1 MMEQPR
7 AVRDGVVD
15 MVYSACAFY
24 AAQVPECDAMS
35 ASTLDGPTARK
46 NGGTELL
53 NQIHQKRAGVYL
65 LGWVD
70 SGIRFNLWSTKEPKL
85 DSTGHIDIKGFKVRG
100 HPIYQ
105 AFLTNYLGAQTINVN
120 SPDLYTALERGT
132 VEMSAW
138 TQIGLMDLNWDRY
151 LKYRILPDFF
161 STDLVILVN
170 LKKWN
175 ALAPKTREILQRVAI
190 QHETESLQALQKLW
204 KEEEAELKKRGI
216 KTVEQ
221 SARRVEAL
229 LCRRALG
236 EPRAHEGT
244 DGEVRRHGK
253 LRQGRP
259 ALHPVLMKKAYDA
272 VLYGMAWCAGVLI
285 AAMMIVITVDVV
297 VRNLGYQSSGHFFT
311 FTEYALLLVP
321 CLGAPWLVREKGHVY
336 VEILLMHLEPAR
348 PCAATSGDRPRL
360 HRGLRGARL
369 ARLRPDAARLRRERE
384 GRALARHAALDAG
397 RLHSAVVRHD
407 GGRVP
412 ALPRPARGL
421 PRKPDRAEGV
431 GRRWSGTGRP
441 RCSSAWASAS

>member
-1 MMEQPR
+1 MNGRHSIVAAFAASCAAFTPAVLPADTLSATHVFPASLIYARSFLEYVKKANDAGKGEFAIQVRGGPEAIPMMEQPR

-46 NGGTELL
+46 SGGIDLL
-53 NQIHQKRAGVYL
+53 NEIHQKRAGVYL

-85 DSTGHIDIKGFKVRG
+85 DATGHIDIKGFKVRG

-175 ALAPKTREILQRVAI
+175 ALSPKTREILQRVAI
-190 QHETESLQALQKLW
+190 QHETESLEALQVLW
-204 KEEEAELKKRGI
+204 KQEEAELKKRGI
-216 KTVEQ
+216 KTVAQ
-221 SARRVEAL
+221 S
-229 LCRRALG
+229 
-236 EPRAHEGT
+236 P
-244 DGEVRRHGK
+244 
-253 LRQGRP
+253 
-259 ALHPVLMKKAYDA
+259 DA
-272 VLYGMAWCAGVLI
+272 SK
-285 AAMMIVITVDVV
+285 
-297 VRNLGYQSSGHFFT
+297 RFYQ
-311 FTEYALLLVP
+311 
-321 CLGAPWLVREKGHVY
+321 
-336 VEILLMHLEPAR
+336 
-348 PCAATSGDRPRL
+348 
-360 HRGLRGARL
+360 GARSASL
-369 ARLRPDAARLRRERE
+369 ARMKERME
-384 GRALARHAALDAG
+384 K
-397 RLHSAVVRHD
+397 S
-407 GGRVP
+407 GGTENY
-412 ALPRPARGL
+412 
-421 PRKPDRAEGV
+421 DRIV
-431 GRRWSGTGRP
+431 QLFTP
-441 RCSSAWASAS
+441 F